1 MKPILNYLSGR
12 ILEQGSMSA
21 YVATIVASCTPEMP
35 TAARV
40 AIFLAATYK
49 FLVPG

>member
-1 MKPILNYLSGR
+1 MKPVFDYLAAR

-21 YVATIVASCTPEMP
+21 YVAAIVAGFTPDMP
-35 TAARV
+35 TLARV
-40 AIFLAATYK
+40 AIVLAATYK